1 MPKDKNNGRE
11 MTPDEKFRSFF
22 STTAVDIPEEMTRR
36 DENQPEEKPQKRFG
50 LFGRGKEK
58 QETDEAAAEQPQ
70 EMPTGEVRL
79 GEDAQPEPEAD
90 LELMLRPEADPE
102 QELAPWPFLEKEA
115 EDAQP
120 EAPAKKPEE
129 KSAPQTAEPPAAVK
143 PETPRQSAVPAA
155 RPAEQHSTAKPL
167 RHPKNAPEVLLPQE
181 EQEQQE
187 MAQLKAMINGLSD
200 QKPEKPAPRAEAA
213 PAAETEPAESKKKP
227 SGAPLP
233 AAVFAAVKETAP
245 ELQPEPVPQP
255 KKTEQPEKQPVADFF
270 GKAQSEDAPQAPL
283 APAEEPAAKE
293 DTMSLPLLPLD
304 GEEPQQAPEKAP
316 AAPQPELKA
325 EAEDAVSPE
334 EHAETELT
342 EPEATADKLHR
353 MSAELTL
360 RCVLGGILAVVLL
373 HFGLV
378 SDGLLPAMAALDP
391 DAAPAAF
398 YGANLLLLAA
408 SLCVG
413 FPVLRDGL
421 NGLRGRSSS
430 ETMPA
435 LAAVAALV
443 QAVTAM
449 LNANVYRG
457 TTGIS
462 LLSGMAALG
471 LFLALLGSRVM
482 LAAVKGGYELV
493 TNGVEFEGAYRAKDK
508 DLLRALARDLEQKDP
523 WVLLSRPMMKE
534 ADGFVEQ
541 SLSERAS
548 ERRARKVSYILL
560 GVALLSGVLFLLAG
574 AGWNKAAAAMAAVLC
589 MGAPLSSTLIAGVA
603 SLRLQRAAAAVGAV
617 VPGWQAIEQ
626 LGGIDT
632 LQIDAD
638 DLFTADSAQL
648 EDIRIF
654 KGGRIDRA
662 ILYAASV
669 LNESHGTLKGLFRQI
684 VEERTDILFP
694 VKDLEQHHGL
704 GFSAWCDNNRILIGT
719 RRYLEQEGVP
729 LPDEEYEM
737 QHSKNGELQILYLAV
752 SGNLH
757 AMFVL
762 KYVGGRNV
770 ARGLAVLQKENIRLL
785 VTCQD
790 PSLTAHHITEAYRL
804 PEGMITVLDQEQCN
818 AIKAAPEDP
827 EDTCCMIHLKAFA
840 SLTGGLQAADQA
852 QNAESSATTV
862 QMVSV
867 LFSIIIAALLTSAG
881 SIWELSVATVLMYQ
895 AAWSA
900 LSIAV
905 CALKQH
911 N

>member
-90 LELMLRPEADPE
+90 LELMLKPEADPE

-167 RHPKNAPEVLLPQE
+167 RHPKNAPEV
-181 EQEQQE
+181 
-187 MAQLKAMINGLSD
+187 
-200 QKPEKPAPRAEAA
+200 
-213 PAAETEPAESKKKP
+213 
-227 SGAPLP
+227 
-233 AAVFAAVKETAP
+233 
-245 ELQPEPVPQP
+245 
-255 KKTEQPEKQPVADFF
+255 
-270 GKAQSEDAPQAPL
+270 
-283 APAEEPAAKE
+283 
-293 DTMSLPLLPLD
+293 LLPLD

-398 YGANLLLLAA
+398 YAANLLLLAA

-421 NGLRGRSSS
+421 NGLRGRPSS
-430 ETMPA
+430 EMMPA

-523 WVLLSRPMMKE
+523 WVLLSRPMKE

-560 GVALLSGVLFLLAG
+560 VVALLSGVLFLLAG
-574 AGWNKAAAAMAAVLC
+574 AGWNKAAAAIAAVLC

-867 LFSIIIAALLTSAG
+867 LFSMIIAALLTSAG

>member
-36 DENQPEEKPQKRFG
+36 DETQPEEKPQKRFG

-90 LELMLRPEADPE
+90 LELMLKPEADPE

-255 KKTEQPEKQPVADFF
+255 EKQPVADFF

-342 EPEATADKLHR
+342 EPEVTADKLHR

-669 LNESHGTLKGLFRQI
+669 LNGSHGTLKGLFRQI

-694 VKDLEQHHGL
+694 VKDLEQHYGL

>member
-213 PAAETEPAESKKKP
+213 PAAETELAESKKKP

-245 ELQPEPVPQP
+245 EL
-255 KKTEQPEKQPVADFF
+255 QPEKQPVADFF

-408 SLCVG
+408 SLCVS

-421 NGLRGRSSS
+421 NGLRGRPSS

-523 WVLLSRPMMKE
+523 WVLLSRPMKE

>member
-255 KKTEQPEKQPVADFF
+255 EKTEQPEKQPVADFF

-334 EHAETELT
+334 EHAETELP

>member
-50 LFGRGKEK
+50 LFGRGKKK

-90 LELMLRPEADPE
+90 LELMLKPEADPE

-255 KKTEQPEKQPVADFF
+255 EKQPVADFF

-342 EPEATADKLHR
+342 EPEVTADKLHR

-669 LNESHGTLKGLFRQI
+669 LNGSHGTLKGLFRQI

>member
-129 KSAPQTAEPPAAVK
+129 KSVPQTAEPPAAVK

-155 RPAEQHSTAKPL
+155 RPAEQHSTAKSL

-255 KKTEQPEKQPVADFF
+255 EKTEQPVVDFF
-270 GKAQSEDAPQAPL
+270 GKVQSEDAPQAPL

-334 EHAETELT
+334 EHAETELP

-669 LNESHGTLKGLFRQI
+669 LNGSHGTLKGLFRQI

>member
-90 LELMLRPEADPE
+90 LELMLKPEADPE

-255 KKTEQPEKQPVADFF
+255 
-270 GKAQSEDAPQAPL
+270 
-283 APAEEPAAKE
+283 
-293 DTMSLPLLPLD
+293 
-304 GEEPQQAPEKAP
+304 
-316 AAPQPELKA
+316 ELKA

-334 EHAETELT
+334 EHAETELP

-360 RCVLGGILAVVLL
+360 RCVLGGILTVVLL

-398 YGANLLLLAA
+398 YAANLLLLAA

-523 WVLLSRPMMKE
+523 WVLLSRPMKE

>member
-36 DENQPEEKPQKRFG
+36 DEDQPEENPQKRFG
-50 LFGRGKEK
+50 LFGRGKAK

-90 LELMLRPEADPE
+90 LELMLKPEADPE

-120 EAPAKKPEE
+120 EAPAEKPEE
-129 KSAPQTAEPPAAVK
+129 KSAPQTAEPQAAVK

-155 RPAEQHSTAKPL
+155 RPAEQKPP

-187 MAQLKAMINGLSD
+187 MAQLKAMINGLSG

-245 ELQPEPVPQP
+245 ELQPE
-255 KKTEQPEKQPVADFF
+255 KTEKPEKQPVTDFF
-270 GKAQSEDAPQAPL
+270 GKAQSEDAPRAPL

-304 GEEPQQAPEKAP
+304 GKEPQQAPEKAS

-342 EPEATADKLHR
+342 EPEVTADKLHR
-353 MSAELTL
+353 MSAKLTL

-421 NGLRGRSSS
+421 NGLRGRPSS

-493 TNGVEFEGAYRAKDK
+493 TNGVEFEGAYRVKDK

-523 WVLLSRPMMKE
+523 WVLLSRPMKE

-684 VEERTDILFP
+684 VEDRTDILFP
-694 VKDLEQHHGL
+694 VKDLELHHGL

-719 RRYLEQEGVP
+719 RRYLEQEGVS
-729 LPDEEYEM
+729 LPDEEYEV

-818 AIKAAPEDP
+818 AIKAAPADP

>member
-1 MPKDKNNGRE
+1 MPKDRNNGRE

-90 LELMLRPEADPE
+90 LELMLKPEADPE

-155 RPAEQHSTAKPL
+155 RPAEQHSAAKPL

-227 SGAPLP
+227 SSAPLP

-255 KKTEQPEKQPVADFF
+255 EKQPVVDFF

-304 GEEPQQAPEKAP
+304 GEEPQQAPEKAS
-316 AAPQPELKA
+316 AASQPELKA

-398 YGANLLLLAA
+398 YGANLLLLSA

-421 NGLRGRSSS
+421 NGLRGRPSS

-493 TNGVEFEGAYRAKDK
+493 TNGVEFESAYRAKDK

-523 WVLLSRPMMKE
+523 WVLLSRPMKE

-617 VPGWQAIEQ
+617 IPGWQAIEQ

-669 LNESHGTLKGLFRQI
+669 LNESHGTLNGLFRQI

-704 GFSAWCDNNRILIGT
+704 GFSAWCDNNRILMGT

-770 ARGLAVLQKENIRLL
+770 ARSLAVLQKENIRLL

>member
-1 MPKDKNNGRE
+1 MPKDRNNGRE

-90 LELMLRPEADPE
+90 LELMLKPEADPE

-227 SGAPLP
+227 SSAPLP

-245 ELQPEPVPQP
+245 ELQPEPVP
-255 KKTEQPEKQPVADFF
+255 QPEKQPVADFF

-304 GEEPQQAPEKAP
+304 GEEPQQAPEKAS
-316 AAPQPELKA
+316 AASQPELKA

-398 YGANLLLLAA
+398 YGANLLLLSA

-421 NGLRGRSSS
+421 NGLRGRPSS

-493 TNGVEFEGAYRAKDK
+493 TNGVEFESAYRAKDK

-523 WVLLSRPMMKE
+523 WVLLSRPMKE

-704 GFSAWCDNNRILIGT
+704 GFSAWCDNNRILMGT

>member
-90 LELMLRPEADPE
+90 LELMLKPEADPE

-255 KKTEQPEKQPVADFF
+255 EKTEQPVADFF

-304 GEEPQQAPEKAP
+304 GEEPQQAPEKAS
-316 AAPQPELKA
+316 AASQPELKA

-398 YGANLLLLAA
+398 YGANLLLLAV

-421 NGLRGRSSS
+421 NGLRGRPSS

-523 WVLLSRPMMKE
+523 WVLLSRPMKE

-669 LNESHGTLKGLFRQI
+669 LNESHGTLNGLFRQI

-704 GFSAWCDNNRILIGT
+704 GFSAWCDNNRILMGT

-770 ARGLAVLQKENIRLL
+770 ARSLAVLQKENIRLL

-790 PSLTAHHITEAYRL
+790 PSLTAHHITEAYHL

-827 EDTCCMIHLKAFA
+827 EDICCMIHLKAFA

>member
-36 DENQPEEKPQKRFG
+36 DEIQPEEKPQKRFG

-90 LELMLRPEADPE
+90 LELMLKPEADPE

-181 EQEQQE
+181 EQKQQE

-245 ELQPEPVPQP
+245 ELQPEPVP
-255 KKTEQPEKQPVADFF
+255 QPEKQPVADFF

-342 EPEATADKLHR
+342 EPEVTADKLHR

-669 LNESHGTLKGLFRQI
+669 LNGSHGTLKGLFRQI

>member
-213 PAAETEPAESKKKP
+213 PAAETELAESKKKP

-255 KKTEQPEKQPVADFF
+255 EKQPVADFF
-270 GKAQSEDAPQAPL
+270 GKAQSENAPQAPL

-408 SLCVG
+408 SLCVS

-421 NGLRGRSSS
+421 NGLRGRPSS

-704 GFSAWCDNNRILIGT
+704 GFSAWCDNNRILMGT

>member
-90 LELMLRPEADPE
+90 LELMLKPETDPE

-227 SGAPLP
+227 SGVPLP

-255 KKTEQPEKQPVADFF
+255 EKTEQPVVDFF
-270 GKAQSEDAPQAPL
+270 GKAQSEDAPQAPF
-283 APAEEPAAKE
+283 APAEKPVAKE

-304 GEEPQQAPEKAP
+304 GEEPQQAPEKAS

-523 WVLLSRPMMKE
+523 WVLLSRPMKE

-589 MGAPLSSTLIAGVA
+589 MGAPLSSTLIAGVV

>member
-90 LELMLRPEADPE
+90 LELMLKPEADPE

-115 EDAQP
+115 EDTQP

-155 RPAEQHSTAKPL
+155 RPAEQHSTAKHL
-167 RHPKNAPEVLLPQE
+167 RHPKNAPEMLLPQE

-213 PAAETEPAESKKKP
+213 PAAETEPAEGKKKP

-245 ELQPEPVPQP
+245 ELQPEPVP
-255 KKTEQPEKQPVADFF
+255 QPEKQPVADFF

-304 GEEPQQAPEKAP
+304 GEEPQQAPEKAS

-334 EHAETELT
+334 EHAETELP

-360 RCVLGGILAVVLL
+360 RCVLGGILTVVLL

-398 YGANLLLLAA
+398 YAANLLLLAA

-523 WVLLSRPMMKE
+523 WVLLSRPVKE

-669 LNESHGTLKGLFRQI
+669 LNQSGGTLQGLFRQI
-684 VEERTDILFP
+684 IEDRTDILFP
-694 VKDLEQHHGL
+694 VKDLEIHRGL
-704 GFSAWCDNNRILIGT
+704 GFAAWCDNNHIQIGT
-719 RRYLEQEGVP
+719 RRFLEQEGVA
-729 LPDEEYEM
+729 LPDEDYEN

-752 SGNLH
+752 SGNVH
-757 AMFVL
+757 AMFVIR
-762 KYVGGRNV
+762 YVGGRNI
-770 ARGLAVLQKENIRLL
+770 ARSLAALQQENIRLL
-785 VTCQD
+785 VTSLD
-790 PSLTAHHITEAYRL
+790 PSLTAKHITEAYRL
-804 PEGMITVLDQEQCN
+804 PEGMVTLLDQEQC
-818 AIKAAPEDP
+818 AALEAAPAEDAP
-827 EDTCCMIHLKAFA
+827 CCMYHQKGFA
-840 SLTGGLQAADQA
+840 SLTGGLRAADKA
-852 QNAESSATTV
+852 QNAETTATTV

-867 LFSIIIAALLTSAG
+867 LFSVAIAVLLTSAR
-881 SIWELSVATVLMYQ
+881 SIWQLPVTYVLMYQ

>member
-36 DENQPEEKPQKRFG
+36 DEDQPEEKPEKRFG
-50 LFGRGKEK
+50 LFGRGKAK
-58 QETDEAAAEQPQ
+58 QEADEAAEEQLQ

-90 LELMLRPEADPE
+90 LELMLKPEADPE

-227 SGAPLP
+227 SSAPLP

-255 KKTEQPEKQPVADFF
+255 EKQPVVDFF

-304 GEEPQQAPEKAP
+304 GEEPQQAPEKAS
-316 AAPQPELKA
+316 AASQPELKA

-398 YGANLLLLAA
+398 YGANLLLLSA

-421 NGLRGRSSS
+421 NGLRGRPSS

-493 TNGVEFEGAYRAKDK
+493 TNGVEFESAYRAKDK

-523 WVLLSRPMMKE
+523 WVLLSRPMKE

-617 VPGWQAIEQ
+617 IPGWQAIEQ

-669 LNESHGTLKGLFRQI
+669 LNESHGTLNGLFRQI

-704 GFSAWCDNNRILIGT
+704 GFSAWCDNNRILMGT

-770 ARGLAVLQKENIRLL
+770 ARSLAVLQKENIRLL

>member
-36 DENQPEEKPQKRFG
+36 DEDQPEEKPEKRFG
-50 LFGRGKEK
+50 LFGRGKAK
-58 QETDEAAAEQPQ
+58 QEADEAAEEQLQ

-90 LELMLRPEADPE
+90 LELMLKPEADPE

-120 EAPAKKPEE
+120 EAPAKKPEK

-143 PETPRQSAVPAA
+143 PKTPRQSAVPAA
-155 RPAEQHSTAKPL
+155 RPAEQHSTAKPP

-245 ELQPEPVPQP
+245 ELQPE
-255 KKTEQPEKQPVADFF
+255 KMEQPVADFF

-304 GEEPQQAPEKAP
+304 GEEPQQAPEKAS
-316 AAPQPELKA
+316 AASQPELKA

-398 YGANLLLLAA
+398 YAANLLLLAA

-421 NGLRGRSSS
+421 NGLRGRPSS

-523 WVLLSRPMMKE
+523 WVLLSRPMKE

-669 LNESHGTLKGLFRQI
+669 LNESYGTLKGLFRQI

>member
-90 LELMLRPEADPE
+90 LELMLKPEADPE

-129 KSAPQTAEPPAAVK
+129 KSAPQTAEPSAAVK

-155 RPAEQHSTAKPL
+155 RPAEQHSTAKPP

-255 KKTEQPEKQPVADFF
+255 EKQPVVDFF

-304 GEEPQQAPEKAP
+304 GEEPQQAPEKAS
-316 AAPQPELKA
+316 AASQPELKA

-398 YGANLLLLAA
+398 YGANLLLLSA

-421 NGLRGRSSS
+421 NGLRGRPSS

-493 TNGVEFEGAYRAKDK
+493 TNGVEFESAYRAKDK

-523 WVLLSRPMMKE
+523 WVLLSRPMKE

-617 VPGWQAIEQ
+617 IPGWQAIEQ

-669 LNESHGTLKGLFRQI
+669 LNESHGTLNGLFRQI

-704 GFSAWCDNNRILIGT
+704 GFSAWCDNNRILMGT

-770 ARGLAVLQKENIRLL
+770 ARSLAVLQKENIRLL

>member
-36 DENQPEEKPQKRFG
+36 DETQPEEKPQKRFG

-90 LELMLRPEADPE
+90 LELMLKPEADPE

-255 KKTEQPEKQPVADFF
+255 EKQPVADFF

-342 EPEATADKLHR
+342 EPEVTADKLHR

-398 YGANLLLLAA
+398 YGANLLLLSA

-421 NGLRGRSSS
+421 NGLRGRPSS

-669 LNESHGTLKGLFRQI
+669 LNGSHGTLKGLFRQI

>member
-36 DENQPEEKPQKRFG
+36 DETQPEEKPQKRFG

-90 LELMLRPEADPE
+90 LELMLKPEADPE

-255 KKTEQPEKQPVADFF
+255 EKTEQPKKQPVADFF

-342 EPEATADKLHR
+342 EPEVTADKLHR

-669 LNESHGTLKGLFRQI
+669 LNGSHGTLKGLFRQI

-770 ARGLAVLQKENIRLL
+770 ARSLSVLQKENIRLL

>member
-36 DENQPEEKPQKRFG
+36 DENQPEERPQKRFG

-90 LELMLRPEADPE
+90 LELMLKPEADPE

-155 RPAEQHSTAKPL
+155 RPAEQHSTAKPP
-167 RHPKNAPEVLLPQE
+167 RYPKNAPEVLLPQE

-233 AAVFAAVKETAP
+233 AAVFAAIKETAP

-255 KKTEQPEKQPVADFF
+255 EKTEQPVADFF

-304 GEEPQQAPEKAP
+304 GEEPQQAPEKAS

-334 EHAETELT
+334 EHAETELP

-398 YGANLLLLAA
+398 YGANLLLLLAA

-421 NGLRGRSSS
+421 NGLRGRPSS

-462 LLSGMAALG
+462 QLSGIAELG

-523 WVLLSRPMMKE
+523 WVLLSRPMKE

-617 VPGWQAIEQ
+617 IPGWQAIEQ

-638 DLFTADSAQL
+638 DLFTADCAQL

-818 AIKAAPEDP
+818 AIKAAPADP

>member
-36 DENQPEEKPQKRFG
+36 DETQPEEKPQKRFG

-255 KKTEQPEKQPVADFF
+255 EKQPVADFF

-342 EPEATADKLHR
+342 EPEVTADKLHR

-669 LNESHGTLKGLFRQI
+669 LNGSHGTLKGLFRQI

>member
-1 MPKDKNNGRE
+1 MPKDRNNGRE

-79 GEDAQPEPEAD
+79 GEDAQPEPETD
-90 LELMLRPEADPE
+90 LELMLKPEADPE

-255 KKTEQPEKQPVADFF
+255 EKMEQPVADFF

-304 GEEPQQAPEKAP
+304 GEEPQQAPEKAS
-316 AAPQPELKA
+316 AASQPELKA

-398 YGANLLLLAA
+398 YGANLLLLSA

-421 NGLRGRSSS
+421 NGLRGRPSS

-523 WVLLSRPMMKE
+523 WVLLSRPMKE

-669 LNESHGTLKGLFRQI
+669 LNESHGTLNGLFRQI

-704 GFSAWCDNNRILIGT
+704 GFSAWCDNNRILMGT

>member
-36 DENQPEEKPQKRFG
+36 DEDQPEEKPEKRFG
-50 LFGRGKEK
+50 LFGRGKAK
-58 QETDEAAAEQPQ
+58 QEADEAAEEQLQ

-90 LELMLRPEADPE
+90 LELMLKPEADPE

-120 EAPAKKPEE
+120 EAPAKKPEK

-155 RPAEQHSTAKPL
+155 RPAEQHSTAKPP

-255 KKTEQPEKQPVADFF
+255 EKQPVVDFF

-304 GEEPQQAPEKAP
+304 GEEPQQAPEKAS
-316 AAPQPELKA
+316 AASQPELKA

-398 YGANLLLLAA
+398 YGANLLLLSA

-421 NGLRGRSSS
+421 NGLRGRPSS

-523 WVLLSRPMMKE
+523 WVLLSRPMKE

-669 LNESHGTLKGLFRQI
+669 LNESHGTLNGLFRQI

-804 PEGMITVLDQEQCN
+804 PEGMVTVLDQEQCN

-827 EDTCCMIHLKAFA
+827 EDICCMIHLKAFA

>member
-90 LELMLRPEADPE
+90 LELMLKPEADPE
-102 QELAPWPFLEKEA
+102 QELAPWPFLEKETK
-115 EDAQP
+115 DAQP
-120 EAPAKKPEE
+120 EAPAQKPEE

-255 KKTEQPEKQPVADFF
+255 EKTEQPVADFF
-270 GKAQSEDAPQAPL
+270 GKAQSEDTPQAPL

-304 GEEPQQAPEKAP
+304 GEGPQQAPEKAP

-523 WVLLSRPMMKE
+523 WVLLSRPMKE